1 MSAADVSSDVM
12 PISPVWR
19 QAGILLLVALAGL
32 LALYWQTAVS
42 MVSIWTRS
50 ETFAHG
56 YVIAPISLWLIW
68 RIRKHLLVLTP
79 RPQLFPCILLLG
91 ASLLWCG
98 ARMVDVAVLQQFAF
112 VAMLPLTVWAVLGWQ
127 VSRVIL
133 FPLAFLLL
141 MVPFGE
147 VFLLPMMNFTAD
159 FTVAAL
165 RLSGMPVYREGLTF
179 MIPSGQWSVVEACSG
194 LRYLIASFTLGLLY
208 AYLTY
213 QSWLKRTLFTLVAIL
228 APIIA
233 NGLRAYMI
241 VMLGHYSDMKLAVGV
256 DHLIYGWVFF
266 GIVMLAL
273 YWFGAYWREDEP
285 AAPPLPSTIDVA
297 TGNARLWLLPLLA
310 CMALGPLA
318 ASWLARSNPLP
329 VVAPQLVPT
338 EGWQV
343 SAPSTTDIEPNFGHP
358 AAIYRQNWHSPQAAE
373 IGVFVAWYA
382 GRAEETPLISS
393 GNRPYTSK
401 SEGEVEWRLLQQT
414 TVDSPLGPV
423 RQMLV
428 RGTSGTWLVQ
438 QVYWISGRFEANDYR
453 AKLIQLWGRLNGH
466 LGQGAAIL
474 AYVRVG
480 ESPEQY
486 APLLRQFWQSQEPGL
501 QHSLQRALEKSQ

>member
-1 MSAADVSSDVM
+1 MSSADVSSDVM
-12 PISPVWR
+12 RVSPAWR
-19 QAGILLLVALAGL
+19 QALLLLLLSMAGL
-32 LALYWQTAVS
+32 VALYWQTAVS

-68 RIRKHLLVLTP
+68 RMRQHLLVLMP
-79 RPQLFPCILLLG
+79 KPQLLPCLLVLG
-91 ASLLWCG
+91 ASLLWCV

-112 VAMLPLTVWAVLGWQ
+112 VAMLPLTVWAVLGWR

-159 FTVAAL
+159 FTVVAL

-213 QSWLKRTLFTLVAIL
+213 QSWLKRTLLTLAAIL
-228 APIIA
+228 TPIIA
-233 NGLRAYMI
+233 NGLRAYLI

-285 AAPPLPSTIDVA
+285 AAPPMPLQIDVA
-297 TGNARLWLLPLLA
+297 SSGARWWLLPLLVS
-310 CMALGPLA
+310 MALGPLA

-329 VVAPQLVPT
+329 IFAPQLTPIA
-338 EGWQV
+338 GWQAHAAGA
-343 SAPSTTDIEPNFGHP
+343 SDIEPNFGHP
-358 AAIYRQNWHSPQAAE
+358 AAIYRQNWRSPEARE
-373 IGVFVAWYA
+373 VGVFVAWYA

-401 SEGEVEWRLLQQT
+401 GEVEWRLLQQT
-414 TVDSPLGPV
+414 SVDSPLGPV

-428 RGTSGTWLVQ
+428 RGASGTWLVQ
-438 QVYWISGRFEANDYR
+438 QVYWINGRFEANDYR
-453 AKLIQLWGRLNGH
+453 AKLMQLWARLNGH
-466 LGQGAAIL
+466 FGQGAAIL
-474 AYVRVG
+474 AFVHVG
-480 ESPEQY
+480 ESPEQFV
-486 APLLRQFWQSQEPGL
+486 PLLQQFWGSQGQAL
-501 QHSLQRALEKSQ
+501 QQSLQQAQEKSQ